1 MHIAIAESF
10 ISLLEIAIIA
20 VIIDY
25 LLSFLWNTRAMDAIF
40 GILAFFFLFVF
51 ATWLRFPV
59 LEKILYYF
67 INAAGV
73 TTLVLFQPEL
83 RMALTKL
90 GIRGRKYREIAEF
103 DHFLESLALSVYR
116 LAEKRIGALILLEN
130 HDLLDEF
137 SNQAVVLNAK
147 FSSEFLETIFMP
159 NTPLHDGAIIIRGT
173 QILSAATILPL
184 ADDSQQLTKSM
195 GTRHR
200 AGLGVSQRTDALVIV
215 ISEESGKVSL
225 ARDGIMT
232 RGVKIDRFKA
242 ILRNVF
248 SAPHLKV
255 K

>member
-1 MHIAIAESF
+1 MD
-10 ISLLEIAIIA
+10 A
-20 VIIDY
+20 VI
-25 LLSFLWNTRAMDAIF
+25 

-51 ATWLRFPV
+51 ASWLHFPV

-83 RMALTKL
+83 RLALTKL
-90 GIRGRKYREIAEF
+90 GIRGRKYRQIAEF
-103 DHFLESLALSVYR
+103 DHFLEALSTSIYR

-137 SNQAVVLNAK
+137 SNQAVLLNAQ
-147 FSSEFLETIFMP
+147 FTSELLESIFMP
-159 NTPLHDGAIIIRGT
+159 NTPLHDGAVIIRGT

-200 AGLGVSQRTDALVIV
+200 AGLGVSQRTDAFVIV
-215 ISEESGKVSL
+215 VSEESGKISL

-232 RGVKIDRFKA
+232 RGVKLDRFKA
-242 ILRNVF
+242 ILRNAF
-248 SAPHLKV
+248 TSPHLKGHRGGI
-255 K
+255 